1 MCVSVHLSLMW
12 EGLHAVACVCV
23 SVSKPFVSAAEGI
36 CVGIRAVLFVFVH
49 LSLWCG
55 RGMSVCCCMCLCTC
69 VCC

>member
-36 CVGIRAVLFVFVH
+36 CVGI
-49 LSLWCG
+49 
-55 RGMSVCCCMCLCTC
+55 
-69 VCC
+69 